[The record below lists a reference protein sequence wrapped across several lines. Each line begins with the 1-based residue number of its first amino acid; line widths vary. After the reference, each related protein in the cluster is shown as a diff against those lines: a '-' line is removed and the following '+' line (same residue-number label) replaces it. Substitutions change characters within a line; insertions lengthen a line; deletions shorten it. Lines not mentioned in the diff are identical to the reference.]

1 MSNAL
6 HNDDLGLPKTVRTS
20 FRACSR
26 YMVKST
32 GLSPSPWGVPT
43 LLVKGAFISAL
54 FILVLMCVLLN
65 KNCMSLSSSSST
77 MFFRICRRISLS
89 MVSNAADMSI
99 PVIFIF
105 MFSMS
110 RSSWFVNV
118 LFNMFAIVWSR
129 RGVEYFSSSGYIW
142 SSPGA
147 LLFLSRLRFFLISAC
162 VIGWLIVIVV
172 KISF

>member
-1 MSNAL
+1 MISAL
-6 HNDDLGLPKTVRTS
+6 RLYRCILGLQNPRRRRMRFLLVFSLLKVDLGSPITVRTS

-54 FILVLMCVLLN
+54 FILVLICVLL
-65 KNCMSLSSSSST
+65 KCLSSSSST
-77 MFFRICRRISLS
+77 MFLRICRRISLS

-105 MFSMS
+105 MFS
-110 RSSWFVNV
+110 VTV
-118 LFNMFAIVWSR
+118 FAASH
-129 RGVEYFSSSGYIW
+129 
-142 SSPGA
+142 
-147 LLFLSRLRFFLISAC
+147 LL
-162 VIGWLIVIVV
+162 VQTT
-172 KISF
+172 

>member
-1 MSNAL
+1 MYSRPTKSTSSAYAISLGIFSSNG
-6 HNDDLGLPKTVRTS
+6 DLGLPITVRTS
-20 FRACSR
+20 FRVYSR

-43 LLVKGAFISAL
+43 LLVKGAFISTL

-65 KNCMSLSSSSST
+65 KNCMSLSSSYST

-105 MFSMS
+105 MFSVTVFAAS
-110 RSSWFVNV
+110 HLWVQTTSEVLRSG
-118 LFNMFAIVWSR
+118 LK
-129 RGVEYFSSSGYIW
+129 
-142 SSPGA
+142 
-147 LLFLSRLRFFLISAC
+147 LL
-162 VIGWLIVIVV
+162 
-172 KISF
+172 

>member
-1 MSNAL
+1 MFSAL
-6 HNDDLGLPKTVRTS
+6 RLYRCILGLQNPRRRRMRFLLAFSLLMVLGSPITRRTS
-20 FRACSR
+20 FGACSR

-43 LLVKGAFISAL
+43 FLVKGAFIPAL

-105 MFSMS
+105 MFSVTVFAASHMWVQTTS
-110 RSSWFVNV
+110 EVLRSG
-118 LFNMFAIVWSR
+118 LK
-129 RGVEYFSSSGYIW
+129 
-142 SSPGA
+142 P
-147 LLFLSRLRFFLISAC
+147 L
-162 VIGWLIVIVV
+162 
-172 KISF
+172 